1 MTASSSDD
9 ATGCLFEFLHSEIIR
24 YVYSTSEDVANDKC
38 ISHLESMGYRVG
50 QSLVEH
56 LAKDSQ
62 RFKDDLDM
70 MKFICR
76 DFWTAFYKKQV
87 NNLRTNHQGVFV
99 LQDNK
104 FKLLM
109 KMSTGKQFIEHAPKY
124 LAFPCGLVRGAL
136 AGLGMNS
143 VVTAEVVNMPAVKFQ
158 IMVQKPSAS

>member
-1 MTASSSDD
+1 MSGNNNDD
-9 ATGCLFEFLHSEIIR
+9 ATGCLFEFLHAEIIR
-24 YVYSTSEDVANDKC
+24 YVYSACEDDANDKC
-38 ISHLESMGYRVG
+38 ISHLESMGCRVG

-56 LAKDSQ
+56 LAKDGQ

-76 DFWTAFYKKQV
+76 DFWNAFYKKQV

-104 FKLLM
+104 FKLLTR
-109 KMSTGKQFIEHAPKY
+109 MSTGKQFIEHAPKY

-136 AGLGMNS
+136 DGLGMNS
-143 VVTAEVVNMPAVKFQ
+143 IVTAEVTNMPAVKFQ
-158 IMVQKPSAS
+158 IMVQKSNVS